1 MILCGGVHP
10 ARPVHPMYWD
20 GRGAAPM
27 THVARAGPGKASIR
41 DVAVHSSPSPSPSPS
56 RREALALAVPGL
68 VVLALAAP
76 SPVLALPGFKKDL
89 NKGRKLREKIDK
101 SEFTAGPDGLLFQ
114 DIVVGDGPLAQ
125 EGSRVAVHFDAKWKG
140 ITFVTTRQ
148 GMGVTGGSP
157 FGFDVGAPPNMGGTL
172 KGLDL
177 GVRGMRVGGQRR
189 LIVPAKLAYGDKGY
203 GEIPPGAELTVDVA
217 LLSIKTSALG
227 YQVKIVEG

>member
-1 MILCGGVHP
+1 MISKSCVQLKGGVAP
-10 ARPVHPMYWD
+10 GMRPRVDPRARPI
-20 GRGAAPM
+20 
-27 THVARAGPGKASIR
+27 HVVPEGG
-41 DVAVHSSPSPSPSPS
+41 SSPETS
-56 RREALALAVPGL
+56 RREALGLQVSGLLVLSALTAGP
-68 VVLALAAP
+68 A
-76 SPVLALPGFKKDL
+76 SALPGFKKDL
-89 NKGRKLREKIDK
+89 NKGRKLREKIDR
-101 SEFTAGPDGLLFQ
+101 SEFTEGPDGLLYQ
-114 DIVVGDGPLAQ
+114 DTVVGDGPEAQ

-217 LLSIKTSALG
+217 LLSIKTNAVG

>member
-1 MILCGGVHP
+1 
-10 ARPVHPMYWD
+10 
-20 GRGAAPM
+20 M
-27 THVARAGPGKASIR
+27 THVTRAGPNASNR
-41 DVAVHSSPSPSPSPS
+41 DSVQSSSSSS
-56 RREALALAVPGL
+56 RREALALTLSGL
-68 VVLALAAP
+68 VALPLIAP
-76 SPVLALPGFKKDL
+76 GPASALPGFKKDL

-101 SEFTAGPDGLLFQ
+101 SAFTAGPDGLLYQ

-189 LIVPAKLAYGDKGY
+189 LIVPAKLAYGEKGY

-217 LLSIKTSALG
+217 LLSIKTNAVG
-227 YQVKIVEG
+227 YRVKIVEG

>member
-1 MILCGGVHP
+1 
-10 ARPVHPMYWD
+10 
-20 GRGAAPM
+20 M
-27 THVARAGPGKASIR
+27 THVTRAGPNASNR
-41 DVAVHSSPSPSPSPS
+41 DSVQSSSSSS
-56 RREALALAVPGL
+56 RREALALTLSGL
-68 VVLALAAP
+68 VALPLIAP
-76 SPVLALPGFKKDL
+76 GPASALPGFKKDL

-101 SEFTAGPDGLLFQ
+101 SAFTAGLDGLLYQ

-189 LIVPAKLAYGDKGY
+189 LIVPAKLAYGEKGY

-217 LLSIKTSALG
+217 LLSIKTNAVG
-227 YQVKIVEG
+227 YRVKIVEG